1 MCRSL
6 AQGGFF
12 FDTET
17 TGLPILNSVPAEVF
31 AGNWPRLVQLSWI
44 LTDDCGTVLKEMNKY
59 VIPEG
64 FYIPDE
70 AVAIHGI
77 TTAYAR
83 YWGERLERVLHV
95 FNKSLRM
102 ADYVVCHNAWYDT
115 NVVMGEMIR
124 EGIDCDIKS
133 KVQIC
138 TMLSGTDLCAIEFDR
153 YGEYKWPKLQELYFE
168 LFHRY
173 FDSAHNAMA
182 DVRAV
187 VDCFWE
193 MRDRRY
199 I

>member
-1 MCRSL
+1 
-6 AQGGFF
+6 
-12 FDTET
+12 
-17 TGLPILNSVPAEVF
+17 
-31 AGNWPRLVQLSWI
+31 
-44 LTDDCGTVLKEMNKY
+44 
-59 VIPEG
+59 
-64 FYIPDE
+64 
-70 AVAIHGI
+70 
-77 TTAYAR
+77 
-83 YWGERLERVLHV
+83 
-95 FNKSLRM
+95 M

-115 NVVMGEMIR
+115 NVVMGEMIG